1 MAAPLPRPAF
11 AVPTRSFL
19 PTEAAAKEWDKL
31 AEAHQLRDV
40 TKLFLKANFGR
51 IELFAKLAD
60 REMDALPS
68 QMDLQGNNL
77 SAIQITVELA
87 SLRMIRDQIN
97 NVR

>member
-19 PTEAAAKEWDKL
+19 PPEAAAKEWDKL

-51 IELFAKLAD
+51 IELFAKLSD

-68 QMDLQGNNL
+68 QIDLQGNICRV
-77 SAIQITVELA
+77 SRSRWSSPA
-87 SLRMIRDQIN
+87 SG
-97 NVR
+97 